1 MATKR
6 LINFRIIL
14 RIIGWLLMIEA
25 GFMIFPIIATIIYE
39 EHDFEAFSITAVV
52 TFLVGILLT
61 FGLRPK
67 RKDMGKREGFLLTA
81 LVWVVFSIFGMIPFM
96 IGDLQLGLSD
106 AFFESMSGFTTT
118 GASVMEGVEHLSHGI
133 LLWRCLMQ
141 WIGGLGII
149 LFTLAVI
156 PMLNHSGGMQMFNAE
171 VTGITRDKIR
181 PRVSQTAK
189 GLWGVYLTLT
199 VLMVGFLWIG
209 PMDIFDSICHSL
221 SSVSTGGFSTRN
233 ESIGAWHSNYIK
245 SIVTIFMFL
254 GGINFVLIYKAAHGD
269 FKSLWKNDTFVL
281 FLKMIGFAYVCFVI
295 AIVINEQVFSWESV
309 TIDPLFQIIS
319 TITSTGLTAH
329 NFENWGAFSIAI
341 LVVLM
346 FFGGCAG
353 STSGGAKVDRA
364 LYLLQNSRNEIKRC
378 LHPNAM
384 MSVRINGRVIP
395 PDLVSKV
402 TAFLCLYVMTIA
414 AGGSLL
420 TIFDIPLAD
429 AFFSSFS
436 CVCNSGLGADVTGY
450 GETYAQIPDVGKWIL
465 SFLMLIGR
473 LEIFTILVLFTP
485 TFWKK

>member
-1 MATKR
+1 MASGKN
-6 LINFRIIL
+6 INFCIVF

-25 GFMIFPIIATIIYE
+25 GFMLFPLLVTLIYGE
-39 EHDFEAFSITAVV
+39 NDFEAFTIAAGT
-52 TFLVGILLT
+52 TFIVGTLLT
-61 FGLRPK
+61 FGLRPR
-67 RKDMGKREGFLLTA
+67 RKDMGRREGFLLTA
-81 LVWVVFSIFGMIPFM
+81 LVWIVFSCFGMIPFM
-96 IGDLQLGLSD
+96 MGDTHLGFSD

-118 GASVMEGVEHLSHGI
+118 GATVMDGVEHLSHGI

-149 LFTLAVI
+149 LFTLAVL

-189 GLWGVYLTLT
+189 GLWGVYLSLT
-199 VLMVGFLWIG
+199 VLMMFLLWLG

-233 ESIGAWHSNYIK
+233 ESIGAWDSIYIK
-245 SIVTIFMFL
+245 VIVTIFMFL
-254 GGINFVLIYKAAHGD
+254 GAVNFGLIYKASHGD
-269 FKSLWKNDTFVL
+269 FKSLWKNDTLKL
-281 FLKMIGFAYVCFVI
+281 FLKMIVFAYVCFVL
-295 AIVINEQVFSWESV
+295 AIVINEQVFSWESI

-319 TITSTGLTAH
+319 TVSSTGLTAN
-329 NFENWGAFSIAI
+329 NFENWGAFSVAI

-364 LYLLQNSRNEIKRC
+364 LFLLQNSRNEIYRC
-378 LHPNAM
+378 LHPNSM
-384 MSVRINGRVIP
+384 MSVRISGRIIP
-395 PDLVSKV
+395 PDLVNKV

-414 AGGSLL
+414 AGGGLL

-450 GETYAQIPDVGKWIL
+450 GESYASIPDIGKWIL

-473 LEIFTILVLFTP
+473 LELFTILVLFTSS
-485 TFWKK
+485 FWKK